1 MCLGSQG
8 PSFWVSR
15 SILLGKVSARRLQ
28 GWAVDLHSFRVWGSP
43 SPCVVFVRWCQG
55 HLLYVWLSRS
65 GLRMVCLLAGDL
77 PAHPELPPSPRTGYA
92 CDQCLLEH
100 DRLCGGLC
108 LWPVSGSS
116 GGCGAVGG
124 PWTPIRACHPV
135 RTVKA
140 GSRVFHLS
148 AAWTTG
154 WQRESGGGRGLEPR
168 TRSAHRPA
176 LGSEPWAA
184 SPGPASPPQA
194 AS

>member
-1 MCLGSQG
+1 M
-8 PSFWVSR
+8 
-15 SILLGKVSARRLQ
+15 
-28 GWAVDLHSFRVWGSP
+28 
-43 SPCVVFVRWCQG
+43 VFVRWCQG
-55 HLLYVWLSRS
+55 HLLYVWLSGS

-140 GSRVFHLS
+140 GPRVFLLS

-154 WQRESGGGRGLEPR
+154 WQGESGGGRGLEPR
-168 TRSAHRPA
+168 TRSAHRLA
-176 LGSEPWAA
+176 LGSEPWACLT
-184 SPGPASPPQA
+184 STSCFLMCEGRPLPFYGPTFGSWGPFCRESHALGVLWRSLCHFDTWY
-194 AS
+194 SVWV